1 MKGTAMMSQEEI
13 EIYDDLKNRPIGAIR
28 ISESGFRVYVN
39 LRDGVRAI
47 THNRNLHELKKI
59 DLARIINAHL

>member
-1 MKGTAMMSQEEI
+1 MMTQEEI
-13 EIYDDLKNRPIGAIR
+13 EIYEDLKNRPIGAIR

-39 LRDGVRAI
+39 LRDGVRSI

-59 DLARIINAHL
+59 ELARLIDAHL